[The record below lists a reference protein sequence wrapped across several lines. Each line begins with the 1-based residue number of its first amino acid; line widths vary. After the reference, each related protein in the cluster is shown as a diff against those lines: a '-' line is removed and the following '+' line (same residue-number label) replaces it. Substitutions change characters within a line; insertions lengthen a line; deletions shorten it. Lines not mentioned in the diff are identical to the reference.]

1 MLLREANPQ
10 GLAPSD
16 PFSIQAFSIL
26 PSSCHLPRGKSFSW
40 LHPCRASLPT
50 LSSPC
55 CSRCPVCGLC
65 QERGAF
71 SLAGKE
77 SGEMD
82 TEIKTHLECAVLGSF
97 CLPPACCSK
106 RGGRKKKKKDFH
118 LSRKKGK
125 KLKARG
131 CLVLRWAQPVCSK
144 LCCCCGQNPM
154 KEKRL
159 SHPQRRLQSSLSLAA
174 EPSQLDSVAG
184 STAAGATE
192 LFKGTLIWF
201 SLCCFPALCLLSI
214 DIFIVRSNYSC
225 QKRDEL

>member
-1 MLLREANPQ
+1 MVSAR
-10 GLAPSD
+10 
-16 PFSIQAFSIL
+16 
-26 PSSCHLPRGKSFSW
+26 
-40 LHPCRASLPT
+40 
-50 LSSPC
+50 
-55 CSRCPVCGLC
+55 
-65 QERGAF
+65 
-71 SLAGKE
+71 
-77 SGEMD
+77 
-82 TEIKTHLECAVLGSF
+82 
-97 CLPPACCSK
+97 
-106 RGGRKKKKKDFH
+106 RGGPLALLGRRGVRWIRRGRYTSSVPCVARSVCLLPVARNEGGKKKEKKKTFY

-131 CLVLRWAQPVCSK
+131 CLVLRWAQPACSK
-144 LCCCCGQNPM
+144 LCCCCGQNPV

-184 STAAGATE
+184 SSAAGATE

-201 SLCCFPALCLLSI
+201 SLCCFPASCLLSI

>member
-1 MLLREANPQ
+1 MVSARRGGPLALLERGEQRDGSGDKDTPRACRACLVP
-10 GLAPSD
+10 LV
-16 PFSIQAFSIL
+16 
-26 PSSCHLPRGKSFSW
+26 SSCL
-40 LHPCRASLPT
+40 L
-50 LSSPC
+50 
-55 CSRCPVCGLC
+55 
-65 QERGAF
+65 
-71 SLAGKE
+71 LAMRE
-77 SGEMD
+77 E
-82 TEIKTHLECAVLGSF
+82 
-97 CLPPACCSK
+97 
-106 RGGRKKKKKDFH
+106 KKKDFH

-131 CLVLRWAQPVCSK
+131 CLVLRWAQPVRSK